1 VDRVRLLPIR
11 EIVRVASEG
20 SYSLLH
26 LVGGESVLATRSLM
40 TFERELR
47 AFGFLRT
54 HQKHLVNLA
63 FVREMRKI
71 GAGIV
76 VLSDGVRVPVAT
88 RRKPEVMACLMGS
101 A

>member
-1 VDRVRLLPIR
+1 MGWIGSAYCRSAKSCGSRRRARIRCCILWAVR
-11 EIVRVASEG
+11 ACW
-20 SYSLLH
+20 
-26 LVGGESVLATRSLM
+26 
-40 TFERELR
+40 
-47 AFGFLRT
+47 FLRT

-76 VLSDGVRVPVAT
+76 VLSDGARVPVAT